1 MLQVCQYLEKKV
13 DKVTIIEVIYLLVVF
28 SFDFKGNQIYKTQFR
43 DIENN
48 QIQLCEEDTVML
60 NKVVNYVRFL
70 IDRLNTE
77 MNKKY
82 YEKDATVLGLLLMSF
97 CEFIPLDH
105 QIYQEI
111 IALSISLT
119 SKDTEDMMNMGKS
132 FLFRI
137 LNRFIKKKTRIEK
150 IENTPVKRDY

>member
-1 MLQVCQYLEKKV
+1 
-13 DKVTIIEVIYLLVVF
+13 
-28 SFDFKGNQIYKTQFR
+28 
-43 DIENN
+43 
-48 QIQLCEEDTVML
+48 ML

-77 MNKKY
+77 INKKF
-82 YEKDATVLGLLLMSF
+82 YEKDATVLGLLLLSF

-111 IALSISLT
+111 IPLSITLT

-150 IENTPVKRDY
+150 VENTPVKRNY